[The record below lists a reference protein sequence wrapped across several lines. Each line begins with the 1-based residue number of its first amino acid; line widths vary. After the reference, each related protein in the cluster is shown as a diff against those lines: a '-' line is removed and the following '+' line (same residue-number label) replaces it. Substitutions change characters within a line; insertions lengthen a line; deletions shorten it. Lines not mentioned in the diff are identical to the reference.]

1 MNFGKCLFYGIVI
14 GILIIILIK
23 LCKSIKENFDEMVEE
38 VDVKEI
44 EEVKEEPEEIEEP
57 EKTGIVSSITDAV
70 SSAVE
75 SVKNIITSDEKEEEP
90 EETDPIALTKDNL
103 ENVLEGPAD
112 VNALE
117 TDGVAADLTILPKFI
132 DTTTSTVMDGSKMI
146 PQSTVDA
153 WQDIYMN
160 EDNDNSFMI
169 DLGGD
174 DKKTN
179 KDQGSGRFSDRS
191 PACCSAQ
198 YPVPFKIPVE
208 EGLVKNAHEYVPN
221 PYMGNN
227 NWMNAGCSCMKRNNA
242 SKLATR
248 GGNA

>member
-1 MNFGKCLFYGIVI
+1 MNFGKCVFYGVVI

-23 LCKSIKENFDEMVEE
+23 LCKSIKENFEASEVEVVEAFEEKKEEVEE
-38 VDVKEI
+38 KGIVDSIVDKVMDAVDSVKETVSETI
-44 EEVKEEPEEIEEP
+44 ETKEE
-57 EKTGIVSSITDAV
+57 
-70 SSAVE
+70 
-75 SVKNIITSDEKEEEP
+75 
-90 EETDPIALTKDNL
+90 PIALTQNSLDN
-103 ENVLEGPAD
+103 VIEGPAD
-112 VNALE
+112 VDAIDTE
-117 TDGVAADLTILPKFI
+117 GISEDLTGLPKFVNKE
-132 DTTTSTVMDGSKMI
+132 TSNVMDGPKMI
-146 PQSTVDA
+146 PQPTINA
-153 WQDIYMN
+153 WQDVYMN

-174 DKKTN
+174 DKKIN

-191 PACCSAQ
+191 PACCAPQ

-208 EGLVKNAHEYVPN
+208 RNLVENAHEYVPN

-227 NWMNAGCSCMKRNNA
+227 NWMNAGCSCMKRVNA